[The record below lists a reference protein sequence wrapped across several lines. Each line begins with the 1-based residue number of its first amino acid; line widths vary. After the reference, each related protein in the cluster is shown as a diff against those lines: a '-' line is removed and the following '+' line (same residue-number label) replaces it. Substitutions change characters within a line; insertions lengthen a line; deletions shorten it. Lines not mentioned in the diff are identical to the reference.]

1 MHIYSRTLLL
11 LCLLLAQFA
20 QAQNKPKTAAKPLSQ
35 RMADSFMAEYPDSLG
50 PAKSKAARWGYEQG
64 VMLKAVERVWQH
76 TGDKRYFNYVRK
88 VLDYSVQPDGSIL
101 GYKMEDYN
109 VDYIPTGRSVLTMSQ
124 QFPKEEKYRKA
135 ADLLRKQISNQPR
148 TQEGGFWHKKRYPN
162 QMWLDGLYMVEPFYA
177 EYSKLYNQ
185 PANFDDIAKQFALI
199 EKYALDS
206 KTGLLYHAYDESK
219 EQKWANKTTGQS
231 PNFWSRGMGWYA
243 MALVDVLDYFPKNH
257 PQRAQLVKDLQR
269 LAPVLTKYQDAKTG
283 GWYQV
288 TDQGT
293 RAGNYIET
301 SSSSMFVYALAKGV
315 RLGYLDK
322 SYQKAAEKGY
332 QGLVKNFIEMEPN
345 GNVSLNGIVSVG
357 GLGGDPYR
365 DGSYEYYLS
374 EPIKKNDFKGYGPFI
389 MASVEMEMANPKSL
403 TSK

>member
-1 MHIYSRTLLL
+1 
-11 LCLLLAQFA
+11 
-20 QAQNKPKTAAKPLSQ
+20 
-35 RMADSFMAEYPDSLG
+35 
-50 PAKSKAARWGYEQG
+50 
-64 VMLKAVERVWQH
+64 
-76 TGDKRYFNYVRK
+76 
-88 VLDYSVQPDGSIL
+88 
-101 GYKMEDYN
+101 
-109 VDYIPTGRSVLTMSQ
+109 
-124 QFPKEEKYRKA
+124 
-135 ADLLRKQISNQPR
+135 
-148 TQEGGFWHKKRYPN
+148 
-162 QMWLDGLYMVEPFYA
+162 MWLDGLYMVEPFYA
-177 EYSKLYNQ
+177 EYSKLNNQ

-332 QGLVKNFIEMEPN
+332 QGLVKNFIEIEPS

>member
-1 MHIYSRTLLL
+1 MTNPIRFLLL
-11 LCLLLAQFA
+11 GLLVLSQASWAQTKSKA
-20 QAQNKPKTAAKPLSQ
+20 AGTAKPLSQ

-50 PAKSKAARWGYEQG
+50 IQKSKASRWGYEQG
-64 VMLKAVERVWQH
+64 VMLTAVERVGQR
-76 TGDKRYFNYVRK
+76 TGDKKYLDYVRK
-88 VLDYSVQPDGSIL
+88 IVDYSVQPDGSIT
-101 GYKMEDYN
+101 GYKNDDYS
-109 VDYIPTGRSVLTMSQ
+109 VDNIPTGRSVLTLAQ
-124 QFPKEEKYRKA
+124 RYPQETKYRKA
-135 ADLLRKQISNQPR
+135 ADLLRQQITTHPR
-148 TQEGGFWHKKRYPN
+148 TKEGGFWHKKRYPN
-162 QMWLDGLYMVEPFYA
+162 QMWLDGLYMLEPFYA
-177 EYSKLYNQ
+177 EYSKVYNQ

-199 EKYALDS
+199 EKYCVDA

-219 EQKWANKTTGQS
+219 EQKWANKQTGQS

-257 PQRAQLVKDLQR
+257 PQRQQLIKDLQR
-269 LAPVLTKYQDAKTG
+269 LAPVLTKYQDPKTG

-322 SYQKAAEKGY
+322 KYAAAAQKGY
-332 QGLVKNFIEMEPN
+332 DGLVKNFIETAPN
-345 GNVSLNGIVSVG
+345 GALVMNGTVSVG

-374 EPIKKNDFKGYGPFI
+374 EKIKPNDFKGVGPFI
-389 MASVEMEMANPKSL
+389 MASLEIEAAK
-403 TSK
+403 K

>member
-1 MHIYSRTLLL
+1 MTNPLRFFLLSLLL
-11 LCLLLAQFA
+11 LSQASWAQT
-20 QAQNKPKTAAKPLSQ
+20 KPKAAAATKPLSQ
-35 RMADSFMAEYPDSLG
+35 RMTDSFIAEYPDSLG
-50 PAKSKAARWGYEQG
+50 IQKSRIARWGYEQG
-64 VMLKAVERVWQH
+64 VMLAAIERVGQR
-76 TGDKRYFNYVRK
+76 TGDPRYLDYVHK
-88 VLDYSVQPDGSIL
+88 IVDYSVQPDGTIT
-101 GYKMEDYN
+101 GYKADDYS
-109 VDYIPTGRSVLTMSQ
+109 VDNLPTGRSILTLSQ
-124 QFPKEEKYRKA
+124 KYPKETKYRKA
-135 ADLLRKQISNQPR
+135 ADLLRQQLTTHPR
-148 TQEGGFWHKKRYPN
+148 TKEGGFWHKKRYPN

-177 EYSKLYNQ
+177 EYSKLFNQ

-199 EKYALDS
+199 EKYCVDP

-219 EQKWANKTTGQS
+219 EQKWANKQTGQS

-257 PQRAQLVKDLQR
+257 LQRAQLIKDLQR
-269 LAPVLTKYQDAKTG
+269 LAPVLAKYQDPKTG

-301 SSSSMFVYALAKGV
+301 SSSSMFVYALAKGA

-322 SYQKAAEKGY
+322 KYAAVAQKGY
-332 QGLVKNFIEMEPN
+332 DGLVKNFIETTPDGALVMN
-345 GNVSLNGIVSVG
+345 GTVSVG

-374 EPIKKNDFKGYGPFI
+374 EKIKKNDFKGVGPFI
-389 MASVEMEMANPKSL
+389 MASLEIEMAKR
-403 TSK
+403 